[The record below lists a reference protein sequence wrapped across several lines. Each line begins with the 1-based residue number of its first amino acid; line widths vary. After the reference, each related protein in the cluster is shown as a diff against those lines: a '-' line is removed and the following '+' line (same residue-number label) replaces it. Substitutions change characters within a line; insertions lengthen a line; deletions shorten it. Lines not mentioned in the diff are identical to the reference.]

1 MSEIQSRPSGTV
13 AWYKLADLIARKER
27 VKALSVFRLLSHSY
41 NDKAFVLQV
50 EADILLA
57 FNDDQANKRYEQAAY
72 LYKKEKRFVHAVAVG
87 EHLLTL
93 QPDNF
98 EQFCK
103 VIDLYVLLDWKDNV
117 QQKLTEAMKRLDE
130 KTFSDDQCFSLFEV
144 LLKRIPAYEQYAE
157 KKWLKQMITDCVAEL
172 PTILSA
178 RVNERLDL
186 LK

>member
-27 VKALSVFRLLSHSY
+27 EKALSVFRLLSHSY
-41 NDKAFVLQV
+41 EDKAFVLQV

-57 FNDDQANKRYEQAAY
+57 LDDEQATKRYEQAAY

-103 VIDLYVLLDWKDNV
+103 VIDLYVLLDWQDNV
-117 QQKLTEAMKRLDE
+117 RQKLTETIQRLDS

-144 LLKRIPAYEQYAE
+144 LLKRIPAYEQYPE
-157 KKWLKQMITDCVAEL
+157 KKWLKKIITDFVGKL
-172 PTILSA
+172 PSILSA
-178 RVNERLDL
+178 RVKERLDL